1 MNGRLIRDRLFIR
14 LANDGTPIANSAIW
28 RKHIPIGQG
37 RWKDITS
44 CVIGCCNPQNSFII
58 FQGLSPLNSD
68 SSLTDVSFPGYSW
81 SGSLGQ
87 GDFLVVPLPYNFN
100 ETITLT
106 VLVTTAAMDITTSTV
121 QGDGVIAG
129 DVTVSTDADPQTV
142 LLTVTSTPTSQYLV
156 ILTDD

>member
-1 MNGRLIRDRLFIR
+1 MNGRLTRDRLFIR

-28 RKHIPIGQG
+28 RKHIPVGQG

-44 CVIGCCNPQNSFII
+44 CVIGCCDPQNSSIV
-58 FQGLSPLNSD
+58 FQGLTPLDGD
-68 SSLTDVSFPGYSW
+68 SLLTNISFPGYSW
-81 SGSLGQ
+81 SGELGQ
-87 GDFLVVPLPYNFN
+87 GDFLVVPLPFNFA

-106 VLVTTAAMDITTSTV
+106 VEVIDTAMAINTSTV

-129 DVTVSTDADPQTV
+129 DTTVATDADPQTV
-142 LLTVTSTPTSQYLV
+142 ELTVTSTPGSQYLV